1 MTEAD
6 LVRLL
11 EIKDH
16 QIEQLKAERQA
27 LRLRILELEEQLA
40 LAVRK
45 LSFICT
51 QPRLDPQDVVGSQS
65 QEIMQLKGRILE
77 LEEQLGKGP

>member
-6 LVRLL
+6 LVRLRG
-11 EIKDH
+11 IKDR

-40 LAVRK
+40 KARK
-45 LSFICT
+45 
-51 QPRLDPQDVVGSQS
+51 
-65 QEIMQLKGRILE
+65 K
-77 LEEQLGKGP
+77 